1 MKLVA
6 LMCIAE
12 YSKDL
17 KKILVKVN
25 VPVFSEIDIDGFRMD
40 TDKSIEENWFTATKM
55 ASIYSS
61 LYFAFVNEAKAENLF
76 KAVEEYNKQQNGDN
90 LHPLRAFLLNVEK
103 QL

>member
-17 KKILVKVN
+17 KKILVKEN

-40 TDKSIEENWFTATKM
+40 TDKSIEENWFTASKM

-61 LYFAFVNEAKAENLF
+61 LYFAFVDETIAENLF
-76 KAVEEYNKQQNGDN
+76 KAVDEYNKKQKGDD
-90 LHPLRAFLLNVEK
+90 LHPLRAFMLNVEK
-103 QL
+103 QI

>member
-12 YSKDL
+12 YSEAL
-17 KKILVKVN
+17 KKIIVKEK

-40 TDKSIEENWFTATKM
+40 MDKSIEENWFTASKM

-61 LYFAFVNEAKAENLF
+61 LYFAFVDENKANSLF
-76 KAVEEYNKQQNGDN
+76 KAVEDYNKQKQGDR
-90 LHPLRAFLLNVEK
+90 LHPLRAFQLNVEK
-103 QL
+103 QI